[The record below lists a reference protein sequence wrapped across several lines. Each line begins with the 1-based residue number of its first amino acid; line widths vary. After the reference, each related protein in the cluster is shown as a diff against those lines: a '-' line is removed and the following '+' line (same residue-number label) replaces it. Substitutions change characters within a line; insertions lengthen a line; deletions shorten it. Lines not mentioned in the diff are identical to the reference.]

1 MAIGFY
7 GQFNFLF
14 KLTFKI
20 NGYATFVALEE
31 YTAGHYM
38 RLE

>member
-7 GQFNFLF
+7 GQFNVLF

-20 NGYATFVALEE
+20 TGYATFVALEE
-31 YTAGHYM
+31 YTTGLYM